1 MRATSCSLCDPSPC
15 DLRIRSAWVDEAHL
29 ASMWSIWAPMDKL
42 DCSTTPNTRKVLT
55 CSAPGTTGPSGLMLD
70 LCRLLVITSS
80 LVSGLSGGCFWQPMQ
95 IYWQIQPL
103 PLQYDWIPLKDRYR
117 PHISHSVK
125 GMDRVK
131 VRCIHNI

>member
-1 MRATSCSLCDPSPC
+1 MAKDVMRATSCSLCDPSPC

-29 ASMWSIWAPMDKL
+29 AGMWSIWALMDKL

-80 LVSGLSGGCFWQPMQ
+80 LVLGWFKRRLFLAAHADGKFSRCRCNMIG
-95 IYWQIQPL
+95 
-103 PLQYDWIPLKDRYR
+103 
-117 PHISHSVK
+117 SH
-125 GMDRVK
+125 
-131 VRCIHNI
+131 